1 MMWHGQGWHMKSD
14 SICQGWHMKS
24 GPLLGQQLRMFYD
37 VTFDDAQQAVIF
49 ALKYA

>member
-1 MMWHGQGWHMKSD
+1 MMWHGQGWQ
-14 SICQGWHMKS
+14 CQPWHMKS
-24 GPLLGQQLRMFYD
+24 GPLSGQQLRMFYD